1 MNHLLFW
8 IVTGYLCGSIP
19 FAYLVGKFV
28 VGRDIRTV
36 GDGNPGGTN
45 VWIAGGWK
53 IGLATVLIEIF
64 KGFAPVFL
72 AQRTGLIDWSL
83 ALVGLSPILG
93 HATQPFLGWRGG
105 KALGVTGGVWLAF
118 TGIWAVF
125 VFAIGALTVL
135 ALQTVHAYASL
146 AGMITLTVFVYWRFG
161 TGWLS
166 AFALLNTA
174 IIFWTHRR
182 DLGAPWQWR
191 HWVAHFFLRRSI

>member
-8 IVTGYLCGSIP
+8 IVAGYLCGSIP
-19 FAYLVGKFV
+19 FAYLIGKFI

-53 IGLATVLIEIF
+53 IGLAAIPLEIS
-64 KGFAPVFL
+64 KGFVPVLL
-72 AQRTGLIDWSL
+72 AQRAGLEDWSL
-83 ALVGLSPILG
+83 VLVGLSPILG

-105 KALGVTGGVWLAF
+105 KALGVTGGVWLAL
-118 TGIWAVF
+118 TGIWAVL
-125 VFAIGALTVL
+125 VFAVGALTVL
-135 ALQTVHAYASL
+135 ALQTVHAYVSI
-146 AGMITLTVFVYWRFG
+146 AGMMTLTFFVYWRFG
-161 TGWLS
+161 ADWLS

-174 IIFWTHRR
+174 IICWTHRR

-191 HWVAHFFLRRSI
+191 QWVTHFLLRRSV

>member
-8 IVTGYLCGSIP
+8 IVSGYLCGSIP
-19 FAYLVGKFV
+19 FAYLVGKFIV
-28 VGRDIRTV
+28 RRDIRTV

-53 IGLATVLIEIF
+53 IGLAAVLLEIL
-64 KGFAPVFL
+64 KGFVPVFL
-72 AQRTGLIDWSL
+72 AQRAGLAGWPL

-105 KALGVTGGVWLAF
+105 KALGATGGVWLAL
-118 TGIWAVF
+118 TGIWAVL
-125 VFAIGALTVL
+125 VFAVGALIML
-135 ALQTVHAYASL
+135 ALQTVHAYVSI
-146 AGMITLTVFVYWRFG
+146 AGMVTLTFFVYWRFG
-161 TGWLS
+161 ADWLS

-174 IIFWTHRR
+174 VICWTHRR

-191 HWVAHFFLRRSI
+191 PWIAHFLLRRSV

>member
-105 KALGVTGGVWLAF
+105 KALGVTGDVWLAF

-166 AFALLNTA
+166 VFALLNTA

-191 HWVAHFFLRRSI
+191 QWVAHFFLRRSI